1 MAGPVA
7 SWLVGLGAVYIALG
21 VVFALPFVTLGVG
34 RVDPAAARGTVGFR
48 IIVLPGVV
56 ALWPLLL
63 RRWYARRLDDEG

>member
-1 MAGPVA
+1 MAGAVA

-21 VVFALPFVTLGVG
+21 IVFAVPFLILGVG
-34 RVDPAAARGTVGFR
+34 RIDAAAARGTVGFR

-63 RRWYARRLDDEG
+63 QRWHARRLDDEG